1 MDSKTLIR
9 RFAALVAGVVVAL
22 VVVAATFVL
31 LPAQSDRD
39 GSVDCGY
46 VYSGAK
52 SSSIDFVRFN
62 LGENALLVLGS
73 SEFSTPARTV
83 PQVPAQ
89 TFGTHNYGLRLML
102 VGEAF
107 DQCLWDTMALGALA
121 DGGLPQQKGALI
133 VSLGQFTDG
142 GLDNASFGERFSYTL
157 YRGFCENPSISQ
169 KTKDYVRTRLAQ
181 QGIDETT
188 IRAAAPANLIDRIDG
203 VVMGAMDDLRLRQ
216 QLMGVRSRGIPLA
229 TGDVETPDWEA
240 LRAEALETAQHMSTT
255 NSWGAEDEFYTKQLA
270 PALESLKDARKGET
284 YTQTPEYEDLACFLD
299 VCDACGV
306 EPLVIIQPSM
316 GPYYDH
322 IGIDAA
328 TRAAAYQRIR
338 EVVQAHPRAQLADF
352 SDREYERYF
361 LFDIVHF
368 GWTGWI
374 DAEQALYE
382 FARGGAQD
390 GTQAA

>member
-1 MDSKTLIR
+1 MEPHVLKTRL
-9 RFAALVAGVVVAL
+9 AALVAGVVVA
-22 VVVAATFVL
+22 VAVIVGIAL
-31 LPAQSDRD
+31 ALPSQAAHDA
-39 GSVDCGY
+39 SVDCGY

-52 SSSIDFVRFN
+52 SSSVSFVRAN
-62 LGENALLVLGS
+62 LTDNTLLVLGS

-107 DQCLWDTMALGALA
+107 DQCLWHTMALGALA
-121 DGGLPQQKGALI
+121 NGGLPQNKVALI
-133 VSLGQFTDG
+133 VSLGQYTDG
-142 GLDNASFGERFSYTL
+142 GLDNGSFGERFSYTL
-157 YRGFCENPSISQ
+157 YQGFCNNPAIDAQ
-169 KTKDYVRTRLAQ
+169 TKEYVRSRLAE

-188 IRAAAPANLIDRIDG
+188 IRAALPANPIEWVDG
-203 VVMGAMDDLRLRQ
+203 VVLGAMDSLRLRQ
-216 QLMGVRSRGIPLA
+216 QLMDVRARGIELP
-229 TGDVETPDWEA
+229 TGAIEPPDWTA
-240 LRAEALETAQHMSTT
+240 LRQEALETAQRMSTT
-255 NSWGAEDEFYTKQLA
+255 NSWGAEDEFYTKQLG
-270 PALESLKDARKGET
+270 PALEGLKDARKGET
-284 YTQTPEYEDLACFLD
+284 YTQTPEYDDLACFLD

-306 EPLVIIQPSM
+306 EPLIIIQPSM

-322 IGIDAA
+322 IGISAE

-338 EVVQAHPRAQLADF
+338 DVVAAHPQARLADF
-352 SDREYERYF
+352 SDREYEQYF

-382 FARGGAQD
+382 FAMGGVADGAQE
-390 GTQAA
+390 A